1 MESLIDWTKMA
12 EIKPPKGFPKKLNV
26 LGVDFKCLY
35 FDDPHIDPDDI
46 NCVYDGLC
54 CIETGEIRINTKCG
68 PRDFMW
74 QILFHEVLEAITFV
88 FPDLHIAKRKNHGE
102 LDIIAKSM
110 YQALRDSG
118 VLKR

>member
-1 MESLIDWTKMA
+1 MA
-12 EIKPPKGFPKKLNV
+12 IIKEPKGFPTKLNV
-26 LGVDFKCLY
+26 LGVEFKVLY

-74 QILFHEVLEAITFV
+74 QILFHEILEAITFV
-88 FPDLHIAKRKNHGE
+88 FPDLMIGKTKYHPE
-102 LDIIAKSM
+102 LDIISKSF
-110 YQALRDSG
+110 YQVLRDSG
-118 VLKR
+118 VLKK